1 MEINP
6 QEISQ
11 QERYKLLIG
20 SVIPR
25 PIAFVS
31 TINSRGERN
40 LSPFSY
46 FTVASV
52 NPMIVVF
59 FPLRFKTGT
68 ERKDTV
74 KNILETC
81 QFVVNIASEAI
92 MEPLNQTSG
101 IYDEALDEFEI
112 SGLTPTPSKVVVPP
126 GVAECKIR
134 MECELYHTLAI
145 GDEGSG
151 GSDAIFGKV
160 VHYYADDSLIS
171 DFKIDEQQLNPLSR
185 LGGLKYGMLGRI
197 KELPRP

>member
-31 TINSRGERN
+31 TVSSRGVRN

-46 FTVASV
+46 FTVAAV

-74 KNILETC
+74 KNIMETR
-81 QFVVNIASEAI
+81 QFVVNIASESI
-92 MEPLNQTSG
+92 TEQLNRTSG
-101 IYDEALDEFEI
+101 IYEEDADEFEI
-112 SGLTPTPSKVVVPP
+112 SGLTAVASKAVVPP

-134 MECELYHTLAI
+134 MECELYEMMAI
-145 GDEGSG
+145 GEKGSG

-160 VHYYADDSLIS
+160 LHYYADDDLIAGY
-171 DFKIDEQQLNPLSR
+171 KIDEQQLNPISR
-185 LGGLKYGMLGRI
+185 LGGLKYGMIGNI